1 MNRRIGGIYCR
12 SKPARDIKLAGNSG
26 MAQLRSD
33 LRYQGS
39 LVSITDVSCRPSS
52 RRLGGEEEVERPEI
66 VFPRAGVFVRHTGFE
81 EIVAD
86 ANQVLFFNGHDV
98 YRVSHPILAGDDC
111 TSFVFSADV
120 VAEVLDQYHQV
131 IRADPQRP
139 YRLGHGLLRLQTIAR
154 LQHLRQRL
162 SDPLAT
168 GLEVE
173 ERALELLD
181 HVLADIDGQP
191 TEDHRQRTDTVR
203 MRRRWSERVRLLL
216 AKQPEAKFSLAE
228 IARKVYCSPFHLSR
242 IFRATVGSSIHQYQ
256 LRLRL
261 ALALDRLADGSENLT
276 ELGLALGF
284 SSHSHFTAAF
294 QQAFGFSPSNF
305 RRRAMRRRIR
315 KLSKILKAQSSI
327 PN

>member
-1 MNRRIGGIYCR
+1 
-12 SKPARDIKLAGNSG
+12 

-33 LRYQGS
+33 VRYQGS

-52 RRLGGEEEVERPEI
+52 CRLGGEEHAETPEI
-66 VFPRAGVFVRHTGFE
+66 VFPRVGVFVRRTGRA

-86 ANQVLFFNGHDV
+86 ANHVLFFNGQEV

-111 TSFVFSADV
+111 SSFVFLPDV
-120 VAEVLDQYHQV
+120 VAEALHLHHRV

-139 YRLGHGLLRLQTIAR
+139 YRLGHGLLRLQTVAR

-162 SDPLAT
+162 NSPLTT

-173 ERALELLD
+173 ERALELLN
-181 HVLADIDGQP
+181 HVLADIGGQP
-191 TEDHRQRTDTVR
+191 TARYRQRTDTVR
-203 MRRRWSERVRLLL
+203 MHRRWSERVKLLL
-216 AKQPEAKFSLAE
+216 AMQPEAKLSLTE
-228 IARKVYCSPFHLSR
+228 IAGKVYCSPFHLSR
-242 IFRATVGSSIHQYQ
+242 IFHATVGSSIHQYQ

-261 ALALDRLADGSENLT
+261 ALALERLADGSENLT

-294 QQAFGFSPSNF
+294 QKAFGLSPSSF
-305 RRRAMRRRIR
+305 QRATTPQRMR
-315 KLSKILKAQSSI
+315 KLSKILKASFSMASHTC
-327 PN
+327 